1 MCVSFPPFFLA
12 CRAYNERETGRHMQK
27 KRQMSNG
34 YTRCYKQ
41 PGNQALVLAGIVLVG
56 LGVVL
61 LFLCIPG
68 WAWVA
73 LLGFVLICAGLV
85 LLRLGKAGR

>member
-1 MCVSFPPFFLA
+1 
-12 CRAYNERETGRHMQK
+12 MQK

-85 LLRLGKAGR
+85 KDANLYKSCDPAAYCTEDVIL

>member
-1 MCVSFPPFFLA
+1 
-12 CRAYNERETGRHMQK
+12 MQK

-73 LLGFVLICAGLV
+73 LLGFVA
-85 LLRLGKAGR
+85 